1 MSHNLAVE
9 LRRDGPCRLAKRETG
24 GEIEMDLTQYITSL
38 IQWLASRSPRFYY
51 LTYVLMFSSSY
62 FLVVLL
68 VRWHILARFLRNR
81 LQAEIDMVRASLR
94 VEGWVEEE
102 MHKSAKTTGNAD
114 QGSAYVGDEAVHSM
128 TRGVSHFREDKRRL
142 ILNSA
147 GDLIRKAERISKG
160 WNLLEFFFWSRGQ
173 EVVGLSYVRKARRLS
188 WALCSEDEVRGHLET
203 LAQELEQSN
212 KPAAV
217 RLAAKTKRA
226 LIKTNITPNC
236 LKVLLQEVSRARDE
250 REISHF
256 ITMIGWHNKAM
267 WMTTIALLLTTSLAF
282 TVSSPNPKLFLAGAI
297 GGFLSRMMRMLK
309 SSTNT
314 TAAEG
319 EAWVTLFISPLVGAL
334 AGWTGVL
341 LIIVTNAGM
350 TIDVNGVQDAAS
362 KVLELSSS
370 HYALGV
376 AILLGFSERYFDRL
390 ISRLDES
397 ESKDKT
403 LAEVGPIQEMVT
415 VRRN

>member
-160 WNLLEFFFWSRGQ
+160 WSLLEFFFWSRGQ

>member
-1 MSHNLAVE
+1 
-9 LRRDGPCRLAKRETG
+9 
-24 GEIEMDLTQYITSL
+24 MDLTHYITNL
-38 IQWLASRSPRFYY
+38 IQWVGSRSDRFYY
-51 LTYVLMFSSSY
+51 MTYVLLFSASY

-81 LQAEIDMVRASLR
+81 LQAEIEMVRASLR
-94 VEGWVEEE
+94 VEGWGVHQSENTAGHAE
-102 MHKSAKTTGNAD
+102 G
-114 QGSAYVGDEAVHSM
+114 GSRLVDENVVHAM
-128 TRGVSHFREDKRRL
+128 TRAASHVREDKRRL

-147 GDLIRKAERISKG
+147 GDLIRKAEKISKG
-160 WNLLEFFFWSRGQ
+160 WNLLDFFFWSRGQ

-188 WALCSEDEVRGHLET
+188 WALCSEEEVRGHLDS
-203 LAQELEQSN
+203 LARELEQSN
-212 KPAAV
+212 KSAVV
-217 RLAAKTKRA
+217 RLAEKTKRT
-226 LIKTNITPNC
+226 LLKPNTTPNC
-236 LKVLLQEVSRARDE
+236 LRVLLQEVSNARDE

-267 WMTTIALLLTTSLAF
+267 WMTTVALLLTTSLAF

-309 SSTNT
+309 SGSNPN
-314 TAAEG
+314 AAEG

-350 TIDVNGVQDAAS
+350 TIDLTGGQGVAS
-362 KVLELSSS
+362 SVLELSSS

-390 ISRLDES
+390 ISKLDEAG
-397 ESKDKT
+397 DKERT
-403 LAEVGPIQEMVT
+403 HPEVGPIQET
-415 VRRN
+415 APARHH

>member
-1 MSHNLAVE
+1 
-9 LRRDGPCRLAKRETG
+9 
-24 GEIEMDLTQYITSL
+24 MDLTQYITSL
-38 IQWLASRSPRFYY
+38 VQWLASRSPRFYY
-51 LTYVLMFSSSY
+51 RIYVLMFSSSY

-81 LQAEIDMVRASLR
+81 LQAEIDIVRASLR

-102 MHKSAKTTGNAD
+102 INKPAKTTGNSD
-114 QGSAYVGDEAVHSM
+114 QGSASVGDKAVHSM
-128 TRGVSHFREDKRRL
+128 NKRVSHFREGKKRL

-160 WNLLEFFFWSRGQ
+160 WNLLDFFFWSRGQ

-188 WALCSEDEVRGHLET
+188 WELCSEDEVRGHLDI
-203 LAQELEQSN
+203 LAQELDQSN
-212 KPAAV
+212 KPAALT
-217 RLAAKTKRA
+217 LAAKTKRDLSKA
-226 LIKTNITPNC
+226 SITPNC

-250 REISHF
+250 REISNF
-256 ITMIGWHNKAM
+256 TTMIGWHNKAM

-309 SSTNT
+309 SSSNT

-341 LIIVTNAGM
+341 LIIVSNAGM
-350 TIDVNGVQDAAS
+350 TIDVSGVQDAAS
-362 KVLELSSS
+362 KVLELSGS

-397 ESKDKT
+397 KSRDKT
-403 LAEVGPIQEMVT
+403 VGEVGLVQEMVPA
-415 VRRN
+415 RRN

>member
-1 MSHNLAVE
+1 
-9 LRRDGPCRLAKRETG
+9 
-24 GEIEMDLTQYITSL
+24 MDLTQHITSL
-38 IQWLASRSPRFYY
+38 FQWLASRSPRFYY
-51 LTYVLMFSSSY
+51 LAYVLMFSSSY

-102 MHKSAKTTGNAD
+102 MHKSAKTTGNAN
-114 QGSAYVGDEAVHSM
+114 QGSAYVGDEAIHST
-128 TRGVSHFREDKRRL
+128 TRGVSHFREDRRRL

-160 WNLLEFFFWSRGQ
+160 WNLLDFFFWSRGQ

-236 LKVLLQEVSRARDE
+236 LKVLLQEISRARDE

-350 TIDVNGVQDAAS
+350 TIDVAGGQDAAS
-362 KVLELSSS
+362 RVLELSSS

-403 LAEVGPIQEMVT
+403 LAEVGPIQEMVP